1 MFELQLAEK
10 SIQKQ
15 IQNLIP
21 EPYHVEVYQWGF
33 ENSLLV
39 KFFIYHQFIGKVV
52 VEDLDEI
59 KEKAKIFLNT

>member
-1 MFELQLAEK
+1 MFELRLADK
-10 SIQKQ
+10 SVQKCIQD
-15 IQNLIP
+15 LIP

-33 ENSLLV
+33 GNSLLV